1 MILLGLV
8 MIATV
13 SLALADPQIF
23 RSWFAAEDGPIEY
36 GTAVLLLIGGV
47 VLLCRAV
54 RGTGSRGMVFVALT
68 GIYALL
74 FFLAAGEE
82 ISWGQRIFGL
92 ETPEALAQ
100 RNDQHELTFHN
111 LVVGGVKLDEV
122 IFGNLLSVVLL
133 SYLIGLTLMWPRFA
147 WVRRFSEALAIPVP
161 RRHHMLATLAVSV
174 IIVLLPVSRK
184 WEVYEFAF
192 ATIALGIFLFP
203 RNAAAA
209 DQEAPDL
216 GRARAYPG
224 SSGAEQVKNS

>member
-1 MILLGLV
+1 MKIYPRIDVALMALLGLV

-13 SLALADPQIF
+13 SIALADPQTF
-23 RSWFAAEDGPIEY
+23 SSSFAAEDGPIEY
-36 GTAVLLLIGGV
+36 GTAVFLFLGAC
-47 VLLCRAV
+47 VLVSRAV
-54 RGTGSRGMVFVALT
+54 GGAGSRGLVFAALT

-82 ISWGQRIFGL
+82 VSWGQRIFGL

-100 RNDQHELTFHN
+100 RNDQQELTFHN

-133 SYLIGLTLMWPRFA
+133 SYLIGLTLLWPRFA

-161 RRHHMLATLAVSV
+161 RRHHMLATLGVSV

-203 RNAAAA
+203 RNAAAT
-209 DQEAPDL
+209 DL
-216 GRARAYPG
+216 ELP
-224 SSGAEQVKNS
+224 SSG